1 MTTVARPAP
10 HHRTLTCYTD
20 YRCRLPECV
29 ERYNTRN
36 LERIRAHRD
45 GTWNALV
52 PAEPVRQHILK
63 LGDAGVGPG
72 SIAVTTGLPI
82 QSVLEFIRPRAKKG
96 RGRKQRTTPDT
107 AAKILAVT
115 VDNSVARRIDSTG
128 TVRRLHALV
137 AIGWPLRTI
146 ALHAGLGP
154 HNMSDFARR
163 PQVFASTA
171 AKVTA
176 AYEKLRHLKPER
188 HGVEK
193 GQAKRARNMAAS
205 RRWPPPKYWDDR
217 MDVIDDPDFE
227 PMYGITRRLIIAQDA
242 NWIMTTVGLNKADTA
257 KRLGVDKSYVD
268 HAFRDHPEYAVEV
281 AA

>member
-1 MTTVARPAP
+1 VTTDRQAP

-36 LERIRAHRD
+36 LERLRAHRD

-52 PAEPVRQHILK
+52 DAAPVRQHILN

-128 TVRRLHALV
+128 TVRRLQALV

-163 PQVFASTA
+163 SQVFASTA
-171 AKVTA
+171 AKVTT
-176 AYEKLRHLKPER
+176 AYEQLRSLKPER
-188 HGVEK
+188 HGVDK

-205 RRWPPPKYWDDR
+205 RRWPPPRYWDER
-217 MDVIDDPDFE
+217 MDVINDPEFE
-227 PMYGITRRLIIAQDA
+227 PMYGVTRREIVANDA
-242 NWIMTTVGLNKADTA
+242 NELMRFSGLDRAAAAD
-257 KRLGVDKSYVD
+257 RLGISKAYID